1 MEYPTD
7 NNILYKYQSSFR
19 KRHSTDTS
27 FSYLRDNI
35 LAGVDSGL
43 LTTMILIDL
52 QKAFDSSDTIYH
64 ILLRTMIS
72 LRFSNHSVIW
82 FESYLS
88 DRSFGVNIKH
98 KYSSIAQIF
107 YSSKLNV
114 EYLKDMSYDLR
125 WFCLYVNDMK

>member
-64 ILLRTMIS
+64 ILLRTMSS

-98 KYSSIAQIF
+98 KYSSTAQIL

>member
-52 QKAFDSSDTIYH
+52 QKAFDSSDTICH
-64 ILLRTMIS
+64 ILLRTMTS

-88 DRSFGVNIKH
+88 DRSVGVNIKH
-98 KYSSIAQIF
+98 KYSSTAKVECGIPQR
-107 YSSKLNV
+107 YVLRSSLVLFIRK
-114 EYLKDMSYDLR
+114 
-125 WFCLYVNDMK
+125 